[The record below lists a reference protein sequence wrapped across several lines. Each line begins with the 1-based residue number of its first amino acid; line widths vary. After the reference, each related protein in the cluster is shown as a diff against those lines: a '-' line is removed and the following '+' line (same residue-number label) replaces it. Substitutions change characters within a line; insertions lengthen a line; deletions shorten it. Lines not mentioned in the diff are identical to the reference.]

1 MQNDSFLYKFYY
13 QWWKNIDKSIF
24 LIITLLFIIGLF
36 FSLVSTSLI
45 ASDKLD
51 TNSYFFFFK
60 HLIYICIG
68 IFIIFVFSSIN
79 TEQLFRY
86 SIIFFFVAL
95 ISLFL
100 VPIIG
105 IEVKGSKRWIDL
117 FSLPRFQPIEVLK
130 PFLIIM
136 LATILCNNKNSN
148 LYIKYILSVILISII
163 TLLLIMQPDIGQTLL
178 VVFSWAVLIF
188 TSGINI
194 FFLFGF
200 SLFVLSLLAYL
211 IIYVPKFDYIQGRI
225 FSFFNRDIGA
235 HNFQSDK
242 AIESITS
249 GGFFGK
255 GIGEGILKNRV
266 PEAHTDYI
274 ISVISEEF
282 GVVAIILILILFL
295 TLIYMVF
302 KRINYEKNE
311 KIKLVLIGCV
321 SLILM
326 QATIHVGVNIRLFPT
341 TGMTLPFLSYGG
353 SSIVSVSILSGIIL
367 NLTKRKINHQK

>member
-1 MQNDSFLYKFYY
+1 MEKNSFLYKFYY

-24 LIITLLFIIGLF
+24 LLISLLFTIGLF

-60 HLIYICIG
+60 HLIYIFIG
-68 IFIIFVFSSIN
+68 IFLIIIFSSLKTN
-79 TEQLFRY
+79 QLFHY
-86 SIIFFFVAL
+86 SYFLFFITL

-117 FSLPRFQPIEVLK
+117 FFLPRFQPIELLK

-136 LATILCNNKNSN
+136 IATILCSVRSSN
-148 LYIKYILSVILISII
+148 LYLKYLLSIVLVSII
-163 TLLLIMQPDIGQTLL
+163 SLFLIIQPDIGQTLL
-178 VVFSWAVLIF
+178 IVFSWAVLIF

-194 FFLFGF
+194 IFLFC
-200 SLFVLSLLAYL
+200 LSIFALISLAYL
-211 IIYVPKFDYIQGRI
+211 IMYVPKFDYIQSRI
-225 FSFFNRDIGA
+225 FSFFNRDIGT

-249 GGFFGK
+249 GGYFGK
-255 GIGEGILKNRV
+255 GIGEGTLKNRV

-282 GVVAIILILILFL
+282 GVVAIILILLLFL
-295 TLIYMVF
+295 MLIYMVF
-302 KRINYEKNE
+302 KKINYEKDD

-353 SSIVSVSILSGIIL
+353 SSIVSISILSGIIL
-367 NLTKRKINHQK
+367 NLTKRKIEN

>member
-1 MQNDSFLYKFYY
+1 MQNNSFLYRFYY
-13 QWWKNIDKSIF
+13 QWWKSIDKSIF
-24 LIITLLFIIGLF
+24 LIISSLFAIGLF

-60 HLIYICIG
+60 HLIYIFIG
-68 IFIIFVFSSIN
+68 IIIIYIFSSLKTN
-79 TEQLFRY
+79 QLFHY
-86 SIIFFFVAL
+86 SYFLFFITL

-117 FSLPRFQPIEVLK
+117 FFLPRFQPIELLK
-130 PFLIIM
+130 PFLIIVISS
-136 LATILCNNKNSN
+136 ILCSVKSSN
-148 LYIKYILSVILISII
+148 LYLKYLLSII
-163 TLLLIMQPDIGQTLL
+163 LVSIISLFLVMQPDIGQTLL
-178 VVFSWAVLIF
+178 IVFSWAVLIF

-194 FFLFGF
+194 FILFG
-200 SLFVLSLLAYL
+200 LSIFAFISLAYL
-211 IIYVPKFDYIQGRI
+211 IMYVPKFDYIQSRI
-225 FSFFNRDIGA
+225 FSFFNRDTGT

-249 GGFFGK
+249 GGYFGK
-255 GIGEGILKNRV
+255 GIGEGTLKNRV

-282 GVVAIILILILFL
+282 GVVAIMLILLLFL
-295 TLIYMVF
+295 MFIYMVF
-302 KRINYEKNE
+302 KKINYEKDD
-311 KIKLVLIGCV
+311 KTKLVLIGCV

-353 SSIVSVSILSGIIL
+353 SSIISISILSGIIL
-367 NLTKRKINHQK
+367 NLTKRKIEN